1 MNLLKK
7 IINIEN
13 YRINWVAVEAIPEF
27 SKLKDAQQ
35 NPIWHNEGDAFEHT
49 KRVCSKMIEL
59 LATIEDVNDEEKL
72 VLLASALFHDIG
84 KGVTTIWDEEKG
96 AWSAPRHAIVG
107 ERLTRTLLWDEP
119 FELRESICS
128 LVRNHMKPLHFSE
141 STQQVRD
148 LIRMSYGVGKY
159 YNILNLLRLKTADCT
174 GAIQTK
180 EDGWRDKLKDINVLA
195 SEYNCLDKSYEF
207 TNEYSKYKFFNDST
221 MEYPIELYDES
232 EFTVYIMI
240 GLPGSGKDTWIKN
253 NLPDLP
259 TVCRDD
265 IRTEIGIKGEK
276 PMGNKKEEVEVTK
289 IFNERL
295 LEYGRKKQ
303 SFVINNTNLKKLY
316 RTGYQGMLNP
326 YKPKYVYVYVEASSL
341 KTNLSRRNGQIPK
354 DVIVNM
360 RNYFEFPHPS
370 ECHNMIIDLN

>member
-1 MNLLKK
+1 MKLSDL
-7 IINIEN
+7 INVYDLEN
-13 YRINWVAVEAIPEF
+13 PINWVAVEAIPEF
-27 SKLKDAQQ
+27 AKLKDAQQ
-35 NPIWHNEGDAFEHT
+35 NPIWHSEGHALQHT
-49 KRVCSKMIEL
+49 HAVVRSMNEL
-59 LATIEDVNDEEKL
+59 LSTIDDNEYKL
-72 VLLASALFHDIG
+72 VMLAAALFHDIG
-84 KGVTTIWDEEKG
+84 KGATTIWDKEKD
-96 AWSAPRHAIVG
+96 AWSAPKHAIVG

-119 FELRESICS
+119 FDIRESICS
-128 LVRNHMKPLHFSE
+128 LVRNHMKPLHFID

-148 LIRMSYGVGKY
+148 IVRLSYGVGSY
-159 YNILNLLRLKTADCT
+159 YNISNLLKLKTADCS

-180 EDGWRDKLKDINVLA
+180 EDGWVDKIKYMHSVAND
-195 SEYNCLDKSYEF
+195 YGCLDKPYEF
-207 TNEYSKYKFFNDST
+207 ANEYSKYKFFNDSS
-221 MEYPIELYDES
+221 MEYPVELYDES
-232 EFTVYIMI
+232 EFTVYIMV

-276 PMGNKKEEVEVTK
+276 PMGNKKQESEVTN

-326 YKPKYVYVYVEASSL
+326 YKPKYEYVYVEASSL
-341 KTNLSRRNGQIPK
+341 DTNISRRNGQIPK
-354 DVIVNM
+354 DVIINM